1 MAEIT
6 TKKVDALGFDKWQIA
21 DIKRAYRSNSMSYT
35 KMGRLKTKIDALIE
49 EFEAE
54 RAKTEAWEGPVKVI
68 TNNVLGMELTSLEV
82 LRYHEHPEEFYAKY
96 PEHPL
101 SIAVASAGTAAP
113 ANDATPAESAEPA
126 NDADPVEVNTPSED
140 AGLVFQGEGGEAQ
153 GPTM

>member
-6 TKKVDALGFDKWQIA
+6 TKKMDALGFDKWQIA

-54 RAKTEAWEGPVKVI
+54 KAKTEAWEGPVKVI

-82 LRYHEHPEEFYAKY
+82 LRYHEHPEEFFAKY
-96 PEHPL
+96 PEHSL
-101 SIAVASAGTAAP
+101 SIAYASGAPVAEAP
-113 ANDATPAESAEPA
+113 ADETAEPVDSEAA
-126 NDADPVEVNTPSED
+126 NDGTVAP
-140 AGLVFQGEGGEAQ
+140 QEGVGNE
-153 GPTM
+153 GPTI

>member
-35 KMGRLKTKIDALIE
+35 KMERLKAKIDALIAQFKE
-49 EFEAE
+49 EE
-54 RAKTEAWEGPVKVI
+54 AKTEAWEGPVKVI

-101 SIAVASAGTAAP
+101 SIAAAS
-113 ANDATPAESAEPA
+113 SIL
-126 NDADPVEVNTPSED
+126 PSERSVMNVSTSSS
-140 AGLVFQGEGGEAQ
+140 AFSSVRTEKSRSA
-153 GPTM
+153 MRSIR

>member
-35 KMGRLKTKIDALIE
+35 KMERLKAKIDGLIALFNE
-49 EFEAE
+49 EK
-54 RAKTEAWEGPVKVI
+54 AKTEAWEGPVKVI
-68 TNNVLGMELTSLEV
+68 TNNILGMELTSLEV

-101 SIAVASAGTAAP
+101 SIAAASGTPADYTAP
-113 ANDATPAESAEPA
+113 ADVLEAPEAPAEEAEQPTE
-126 NDADPVEVNTPSED
+126 P
-140 AGLVFQGEGGEAQ
+140 GEGGEAVAEQ
-153 GPTM
+153 GPTV